1 MSKVSVGKCVAAAS
15 ASVSPRCRT
24 SAGSSRGSCTSS
36 GVSSNRAFPS
46 QKVKYAFGR
55 QQKYAFRTQKARN
68 ERHTCP
74 NVSVTPP
81 VNQVDVDENENE
93 REANAKQLEFDLKDH
108 MGKCIALVD
117 QALDEAVPQ
126 QYPET
131 IHSAMRHTL
140 LGGGK
145 RIRPALCLAAFEL
158 VHEITEEERNDKVLR
173 KSFLLRKCMPTACAL
188 EMIHTMSL
196 IHDDLPCLDND
207 DFRRGNP
214 TCHKIFGED
223 MAILAGD
230 ALLALSFE
238 YIARETKDVSPERVL
253 RVISE
258 VGRSVGSVGLV
269 GGQVVD
275 IQSEKKKM
283 EPEEGLKTLEYI
295 HEHKTAVLL
304 EAAVVSGA
312 ILGGATDEQVELLRM
327 YARDIGLAFQV
338 QDDIL
343 DVTQTTEQLGKTAGK
358 DLASEKTTYPSLLGL
373 EKSREIADSLIEDA
387 LNKLSSFDYE
397 KSLPLLTLAKY
408 IVSRNK

>member
-1 MSKVSVGKCVAAAS
+1 MVP
-15 ASVSPRCRT
+15 SVSPRCRLPI
-24 SAGSSRGSCTSS
+24 GSSSS
-36 GVSSNRAFPS
+36 SSSSSSRVLQLA
-46 QKVKYAFGR
+46 
-55 QQKYAFRTQKARN
+55 KARLQGRRSLLGPADCSGRRKA
-68 ERHTCP
+68 RHTSLC
-74 NVSVTPP
+74 VSVTPS
-81 VNQVDVDENENE
+81 VNSVESTEKEENGGGRGGEEYN
-93 REANAKQLEFDLKDH
+93 LKEH
-108 MGKCIALVD
+108 MAKCIALVD
-117 QALDEAVPQ
+117 ECLEEAVPQ

-131 IHSAMRHTL
+131 IHKAMRHTL

-158 VHEITEEERNDKVLR
+158 VHDVTEEERNDKTLR
-173 KSFLLRKCMPTACAL
+173 KSFLLRKCMPTAIAL

-214 TCHKIFGED
+214 TCHKVFGED

-238 YIARETKDVSPERVL
+238 HIARETRDVPAERVL

-275 IQSEKKKM
+275 IQSENKKM
-283 EPEEGLKTLEYI
+283 EKEEGLTTLKYI

-312 ILGGATDEQVELLRM
+312 ILGGASDEQVELLRM

-343 DVTQTTEQLGKTAGK
+343 DVTMTSEQLGKTAGK
-358 DLASEKTTYPSLLGL
+358 DLASQKTTYPSLLGL
-373 EKSREIADSLIEDA
+373 EKSKEIADELIGDA

-408 IVSRNK
+408 IVARKS